1 MATFRTMSGQ
11 SFTLASSISS
21 TQTTILLTSFKVP
34 VSGTDITMA
43 SMGTSVAYGTLAPGT
58 SSAELISFTGVTQNA
73 DGTATLTGVT
83 RGLDKEYPYAEDS
96 NFKQPHAG
104 QTIFILSD
112 APQVF
117 NQYPAKVND
126 ETITG
131 QFTFPQSG
139 TASAARA
146 GAVYASPTQDTEF
159 APKKYVDDTASFGA
173 PLATTTTAGIVEI
186 PTATQL
192 ETGTLL
198 GETGA
203 GLVVLNAQ
211 YGARK
216 ILGYNVTGGTPNAY
230 TVDVGA
236 SAPAAY
242 ATGQIVGF
250 LASFTN
256 TGNATLNISGLGAKN
271 LFLGSTGL
279 FAGAISTNSYIGAVY
294 DGTQFEIVEG
304 SDLVSSSGGS
314 NKILLTDNTGKIP
327 QSSVNVTDIQTFS
340 TPGTTSWTK
349 PTNAKWVEV
358 TVIGAGGA
366 GGSGSNDNNC
376 VGGAGGGWGYK
387 KFIASVLGATETVV
401 VGAGGTNSVNNTG
414 GGSGGASSFG
424 TTTYLKA
431 NGGGGGS
438 GNTGPATGGTANG
451 DVSYSGGNS
460 GTSASGAGV
469 DTATAPSPRGG
480 GNGGYDGATPPNAV
494 AGGAG
499 GGFTTNYVKAG
510 GVGGN
515 AGVNNGT
522 SGSTTVSGLIYG
534 GVGGGG
540 GGYNGIGTNTG
551 GNGGAGGFP
560 GGGGGGSCGTNN
572 LGGSGADG
580 MVVVVTYF

>member
-1 MATFRTMSGQ
+1 MAFRTMSGQ
-11 SFTLASSISS
+11 SFTLGSSISS

-43 SMGTSVAYGTLAPGT
+43 TMGTSVAYGTLAPGT

-117 NQYPAKVND
+117 NQYPAKQND

-146 GAVYASPTQDTEF
+146 GAVYAAPTQDTEL
-159 APKKYVDDTASFGA
+159 ATKKYVDDTASFGA

-230 TVDVGA
+230 TVDVGS
-236 SAPAAY
+236 SAPTSY

-256 TGNATLNISGLGAKN
+256 TGNATLNVSGLGAKN

-279 FAGAISTNSYIGAVY
+279 SAGAISTNSYIGAVY

-304 SDLVSSSGGS
+304 SDLISASATANTLPLRRSTGDITVPSTPTASTDAASKGYVDTIGTKIAVTTTDVTYSSSTSENTLTTTSIAGG
-314 NKILLTDNTGKIP
+314 ILSTGNA
-327 QSSVNVTDIQTFS
+327 VRVTMHVSALGTFS
-340 TPGTTSWTK
+340 TATATIRFKYGGTTLTTHTLGGVSASTFSGKMEFLLAGAGTTSSQ
-349 PTNAKWVEV
+349 N
-358 TVIGAGGA
+358 
-366 GGSGSNDNNC
+366 GSSSIN
-376 VGGAGGGWGYK
+376 
-387 KFIASVLGATETVV
+387 L
-401 VGAGGTNSVNNTG
+401 GTNGYVGNGNLQPQYF
-414 GGSGGASSFG
+414 ASS
-424 TTTYLKA
+424 LQ
-431 NGGGGGS
+431 
-438 GNTGPATGGTANG
+438 
-451 DVSYSGGNS
+451 
-460 GTSASGAGV
+460 GTSSI
-469 DTATAPSPRGG
+469 D
-480 GNGGYDGATPPNAV
+480 
-494 AGGAG
+494 
-499 GGFTTNYVKAG
+499 
-510 GVGGN
+510 
-515 AGVNNGT
+515 
-522 SGSTTVSGLIYG
+522 STTAQNLVITYQASNNSASDNITVSMI
-534 GVGGGG
+534 
-540 GGYNGIGTNTG
+540 
-551 GNGGAGGFP
+551 
-560 GGGGGGSCGTNN
+560 
-572 LGGSGADG
+572 
-580 MVVVVTYF
+580 VVEKIIA